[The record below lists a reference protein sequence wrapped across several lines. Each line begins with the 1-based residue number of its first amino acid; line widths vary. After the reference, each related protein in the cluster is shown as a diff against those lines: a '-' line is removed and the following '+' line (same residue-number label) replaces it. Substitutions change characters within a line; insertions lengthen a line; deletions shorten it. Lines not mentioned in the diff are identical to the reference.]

1 MKRLVNTQLFCLF
14 KKMDGTLKL
23 GESEIAPVYDEFVDT
38 VIKICTSK
46 EDDVPAY
53 FTIQYTCLEMQQLRT
68 MLNNETLKKSPHPKL
83 HHP

>member
-1 MKRLVNTQLFCLF
+1 
-14 KKMDGTLKL
+14 MDGTLKL
-23 GESEIAPVYDEFVDT
+23 GEQEIARAYDEFVDT

-46 EDDVPAY
+46 ENDVPAY
-53 FTIQYTCLEMQQLRT
+53 FTIQYTCLEMQQLQT